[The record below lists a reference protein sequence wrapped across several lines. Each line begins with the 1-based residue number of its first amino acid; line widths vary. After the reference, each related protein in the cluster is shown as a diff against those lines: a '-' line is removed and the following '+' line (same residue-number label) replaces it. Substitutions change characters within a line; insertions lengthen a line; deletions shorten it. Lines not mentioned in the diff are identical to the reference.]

1 MAAMAAGGGGRCP
14 RSIFDDRSATHHFHL
29 RFPVKRL
36 ARVAHRCVE
45 AWAMSRPVR
54 ITNAHQSI
62 TFSRRMLL
70 LSGAEAAVGTM
81 LIGRMGWLAIAQNE
95 KYALL
100 SESNRVQLIPVPPRR
115 GWIVD
120 RNEKPIAINKASF
133 RVDII
138 PQQMV
143 KGNDIVSEV
152 AKLIDLPPDEVD
164 RINRELAV
172 SRGFQPVSVADNV
185 PYEQYAAITVR
196 LPELPG
202 ISASRGFTRFYPGG
216 STVGQLIGYVGA
228 ASADEY
234 EKENKNPLLLI
245 PGVKIGKEGLEK
257 TLEPILRGQP
267 GGQRVEVTARGKLV
281 KELDPK
287 PDRSGNTVQLT
298 IDSDL
303 HQFAAR
309 RIGDQ
314 SAAVVVID
322 VTNGDILAMP
332 SMPSFDPNNFSDGIS
347 TNEWKMLSQD
357 DHLPLVDK
365 ALESLYPS
373 GSTIK
378 PSMAMALLNAGIE
391 RGQRV
396 NCTGAFQLGNHTFH
410 CDKRHGPVDM
420 DAAVAHSCDVYFYT
434 MCLRVGADRL
444 APMVRSMGFG
454 EKFDLPFDNQRF
466 GTIPDPDWMMRK
478 YHRKWQG
485 YDTVN
490 MSIGQGMVLINPLQL
505 AVMASRLATG
515 KRVVPRLLK
524 SQPVAPQTQLAVD
537 EDHLNFIRK
546 AMWGVVDH
554 GTAAGA
560 KLPLDGIQMAGK
572 TGTAQTHNL
581 AAHERGDY
589 TSATW
594 KLRDHSLFMPF
605 VPFDKPRYAAAAI
618 VEHGGFGAAV
628 AAPLVRDTLLFLYD
642 RQKAIANLQTFEQSI
657 GGTLAERLARKT
669 AAWRSAN
676 GLLPLPTKQG

>member
-1 MAAMAAGGGGRCP
+1 MKHM
-14 RSIFDDRSATHHFHL
+14 
-29 RFPVKRL
+29 
-36 ARVAHRCVE
+36 
-45 AWAMSRPVR
+45 R
-54 ITNAHQSI
+54 ITTAHQSI

-70 LSGAEAAVGTM
+70 LGGAQAAVGTM

-95 KYALL
+95 KYQLL

-115 GWIVD
+115 GWIID
-120 RNEKPIAINKASF
+120 RNGKPMAINKASF

-138 PQQMV
+138 PQQLD
-143 KGNDIVSEV
+143 KGRDVVGPLTE
-152 AKLIDLPPDEVD
+152 LLQLPPDEVD
-164 RINRELAV
+164 RIKRELAV
-172 SRGFQPVSVADNV
+172 SRGFQPVSVADSV
-185 PYEQYAAITVR
+185 PYEQYAAVTVR

-202 ISASRGFTRFYPGG
+202 VAASRGFTRFYPGG

-228 ASADEY
+228 ASAAEY

-257 TLEPILRGQP
+257 TLETTLRGEP
-267 GGQRVEVTARGKLV
+267 GGQRVEVTAKGKLV

-287 PDRSGNTVQLT
+287 PDRSGGTVQLT
-298 IDSDL
+298 IDADL
-303 HQFAAR
+303 HQYAAR

-322 VTNGDILAMP
+322 VATGDILAMP

-347 TNEWKMLSQD
+347 KNEWKMLSGD

-378 PSMAMALLNAGIE
+378 PSMAMALLNAGID
-391 RGQRV
+391 RNQRV

-420 DAAVAHSCDVYFYT
+420 DAAVVHSCDVYFYS
-434 MCLRVGADRL
+434 MCLRVGAEKL
-444 APMVRSMGFG
+444 SPMVRSMGFG
-454 EKFDLPFDNQRF
+454 EKFDLPFDNQRY

-478 YHRKWQG
+478 YHRPWQG

-524 SQPVAPQTQLAVD
+524 SQPVVPQQQLAVD
-537 EDHLNFIRK
+537 EDHLQFIRK

-554 GTAAGA
+554 GTAAAA
-560 KLPLDGIQMAGK
+560 KLPLNGIQMAGK

-581 AAHERGDY
+581 SAGERGDY

-594 KLRDHSLFMPF
+594 KLRDHSLFMAF
-605 VPFDKPRYAAAAI
+605 VPFDKPRYAAATI

-628 AAPLVRDTLLFLYD
+628 AAPLIRDTLTYLYD
-642 RQKAIANLQTFEQSI
+642 KEKALAALDTFEQSI
-657 GGTLAERLARKT
+657 GGSPDERMARKT
-669 AAWRSAN
+669 AAWRAAN
-676 GLLPLPTKQG
+676 GLPPLQPKQA

>member
-1 MAAMAAGGGGRCP
+1 MKP
-14 RSIFDDRSATHHFHL
+14 I
-29 RFPVKRL
+29 
-36 ARVAHRCVE
+36 
-45 AWAMSRPVR
+45 R
-54 ITNAHQSI
+54 ITSAHQSI
-62 TFSRRMLL
+62 TFSRRMLVL
-70 LSGAEAAVGTM
+70 GGAQIGVGGL
-81 LIGRMGWLAIAQNE
+81 LIGRLGWLAIAENE
-95 KYALL
+95 KYQLL

-115 GWIVD
+115 GWIID
-120 RNEKPIAINKASF
+120 RYGKPIAINKASF

-138 PQQMV
+138 PQQLE
-143 KGNDIVSEV
+143 KGTDIVPQI
-152 AKLIDLPPDEVD
+152 AKLLELDDDSVD
-164 RINRELAV
+164 RVRSELED

-196 LPELPG
+196 LPDLPG
-202 ISASRGFTRFYPGG
+202 VAASQGFTRFYPGG
-216 STVGQLIGYVGA
+216 STVGQLVGYVGP
-228 ASADEY
+228 ASAEEY
-234 EKENKNPLLLI
+234 VKENKNPLLLV

-257 TLEPILRGQP
+257 KLESTLRGQP

-281 KELDPK
+281 KELEPK
-287 PDRSGNTVQLT
+287 PDISGGTIQLT
-298 IDSDL
+298 VDSDL

-314 SAAVVVID
+314 SASVVVID

-347 TNEWKMLSQD
+347 QAEWKMLSGD

-365 ALESLYPS
+365 TVESLYPS

-378 PSMAMALLNAGIE
+378 PSMALALLNAGVDRKQI
-391 RGQRV
+391 V
-396 NCTGAFQLGNHTFH
+396 NCTGSFPLGNHVFH

-420 DAAVAHSCDVYFYT
+420 DSAVVHSCDVYFYS
-434 MCLRVGADRL
+434 MCLRVGAEKL

-454 EKFDLPFDNQRF
+454 EKFDLPFDNQRY

-515 KRVVPRLLK
+515 KRVIPRLIK
-524 SQPVAPQTQLAVD
+524 SKPAASQAQLAVD
-537 EDHLNFIRK
+537 QDHLDFIHK

-554 GTAAGA
+554 GTAAAA
-560 KLPLDGIQMAGK
+560 KFPIEGIQMAGK

-581 AAHERGDY
+581 SASERGDY

-594 KLRDHSLFMPF
+594 KLRDHSLFMAF
-605 VPFDKPRYAAAAI
+605 VPFDNPRYAAGTI

-642 RQKAIANLQTFEQSI
+642 KQKALQNLAAFEQGL
-657 GGTLAERLARKT
+657 GGTLDERLARRT
-669 AAWRSAN
+669 AAWREAN
-676 GLLPLPTKQG
+676 GLPPLPAKQA

>member
-1 MAAMAAGGGGRCP
+1 MADLADRRMEAG
-14 RSIFDDRSATHHFHL
+14 T
-29 RFPVKRL
+29 
-36 ARVAHRCVE
+36 
-45 AWAMSRPVR
+45 MSRPIR
-54 ITNAHQSI
+54 LTTAHQSI

-70 LSGAEAAVGTM
+70 LGGAQAGIGAL
-81 LIGRMGWLAIAQNE
+81 LIGRMGWLSIAQNE
-95 KYALL
+95 KYQLL

-115 GWIVD
+115 GWIID
-120 RNEKPIAINKASF
+120 RYGKPIAINKASF

-138 PQQMV
+138 PQQLV
-143 KGNDIVSEV
+143 DPPKVIANV
-152 AKLIDLPPDEVD
+152 AELLALPPDEVD
-164 RINRELAV
+164 RIKRELAV
-172 SRGFQPVSVADNV
+172 SRGFQPVSVADNI

-202 ISASRGFTRFYPGG
+202 VAASRGFTRSYPAG
-216 STVGQLIGYVGA
+216 SAVGQLVGYVGA
-228 ASADEY
+228 ASVDEY

-257 TLEPILRGQP
+257 TLEMTLRGQP
-267 GGQRVEVTARGKLV
+267 GGQRVEVTAKGRLV

-287 PDRSGNTVQLT
+287 PDRSGGTVQLT

-303 HQFAAR
+303 HEYAAR

-314 SAAVVVID
+314 SASIVVID

-332 SMPSFDPNNFSDGIS
+332 SMPSFDPNAFSDGIS
-347 TNEWKMLSQD
+347 ANEWKMLSNN

-365 ALESLYPS
+365 TLESLYPS

-378 PSMAMALLNAGIE
+378 PSMALALLNAGID
-391 RGQRV
+391 RKQIV
-396 NCTGAFQLGNHTFH
+396 VCTGAYRLGNHIFH
-410 CDKRHGPVDM
+410 CDRRHGPVDM
-420 DAAVAHSCDVYFYT
+420 DAAVVHSCDVYFYT
-434 MCLRVGADRL
+434 MCLRVGADKL

-466 GTIPDPDWMMRK
+466 GTIPDPGWMVRK
-478 YHRKWQG
+478 YHRQWQG

-524 SQPVAPQTQLAVD
+524 NKPVPPQTQLAVD
-537 EDHLNFIRK
+537 QDHLDFIRK

-554 GTAAGA
+554 GTAAAA
-560 KLPLDGIQMAGK
+560 KFPVDGIQMAGK

-581 AAHERGDY
+581 SAGERGNY

-594 KLRDHSLFMPF
+594 KLRDHSLFMAF
-605 VPFDKPRYAAAAI
+605 VPFDNPRYAAGTI

-628 AAPLVRDTLLFLYD
+628 AAPLIRDTLTFLFD
-642 RQKAIANLQTFEQSI
+642 KQKALAALETFEQGL
-657 GGTLAERLARKT
+657 GGTLDERLARKT
-669 AAWRSAN
+669 AAWRAAN
-676 GLLPLPTKQG
+676 GLPPLQPSQA

>member
-1 MAAMAAGGGGRCP
+1 MKHM
-14 RSIFDDRSATHHFHL
+14 
-29 RFPVKRL
+29 
-36 ARVAHRCVE
+36 
-45 AWAMSRPVR
+45 R
-54 ITNAHQSI
+54 ITTAHQSI
-62 TFSRRMLL
+62 TFSRRMMLL
-70 LSGAEAAVGTM
+70 GGAQAVVGGV

-95 KYALL
+95 KYQLL

-115 GWIVD
+115 GWIID
-120 RNEKPIAINKASF
+120 RNGKPIAINKASF
-133 RVDII
+133 RVDLI
-138 PQQMV
+138 PQQ
-143 KGNDIVSEV
+143 IVNGPRVIAELQRLMS
-152 AKLIDLPPDEVD
+152 LPPDEVD
-164 RINRELAV
+164 RITGELSQ

-196 LPELPG
+196 LPDLPG
-202 ISASRGFTRFYPGG
+202 VAASQGFTRFYPGG
-216 STVGQLIGYVGA
+216 STVGQLVGYVGA
-228 ASADEY
+228 ASAAEY
-234 EKENKNPLLLI
+234 ERENKNPLLLI

-257 TLEPILRGQP
+257 TLESTLRGAP

-281 KELDPK
+281 KELEPK
-287 PDRSGNTVQLT
+287 PDRSGGTVQLT

-303 HQFAAR
+303 HQYAAR

-332 SMPSFDPNNFSDGIS
+332 SMPSFNPNNFSDGIS
-347 TNEWKMLSQD
+347 GNEWKMLSQD

-378 PSMAMALLNAGIE
+378 PSMAMALLNAGVD
-391 RGQRV
+391 RTQKV
-396 NCTGAFQLGNHTFH
+396 NCTGSYPLGNHVFH

-420 DAAVAHSCDVYFYT
+420 DAAVVHSCDIYFYD
-434 MCLRVGADRL
+434 MCRRVGAEKL

-454 EKFDLPFDNQRF
+454 EKFDLPFDNQRY
-466 GTIPDPDWMMRK
+466 GTIPDPEWMRRK
-478 YHRKWQG
+478 YHREWQT
-485 YDTVN
+485 YDTIN

-515 KRVVPRLLK
+515 KRVMPRLFK
-524 SQPVAPQTQLAVD
+524 NKPVAPQEHLAVD
-537 EDHLNFIRK
+537 QDHLDFIRK

-554 GTAAGA
+554 GTAAAA
-560 KLPLDGIQMAGK
+560 KLPLNGIQMAGK

-581 AAHERGDY
+581 SANERGNY

-594 KLRDHSLFMPF
+594 RLRDHSLFMGF
-605 VPFDKPRYAAAAI
+605 APFDNPRYAAATI

-628 AAPLVRDTLLFLYD
+628 AAPLIRDTITFLYD
-642 RQKAIANLQTFEQSI
+642 KQKAIAALQAFETSI
-657 GGTLAERLARKT
+657 GGTLEERVARKT
-669 AAWRSAN
+669 AAWRSSN
-676 GLLPLPTKQG
+676 GLRPLPTPTT

>member
-1 MAAMAAGGGGRCP
+1 MK
-14 RSIFDDRSATHHFHL
+14 HV
-29 RFPVKRL
+29 RF
-36 ARVAHRCVE
+36 
-45 AWAMSRPVR
+45 
-54 ITNAHQSI
+54 TNAHQSI
-62 TFSRRMLL
+62 TFSRRMMLL
-70 LSGAEAAVGTM
+70 GGGQAAVGA
-81 LIGRMGWLAIAQNE
+81 LLVGRMGWLSIAQNE
-95 KYALL
+95 KYQLL

-115 GWIVD
+115 GWIID
-120 RNEKPIAINKASF
+120 RNDKPIAINKASF

-143 KGNDIVSEV
+143 KGRDIVGPVSQ
-152 AKLIDLPPDEVD
+152 LLNLPPDEVD
-164 RINRELAV
+164 RIKRELAT

-185 PYEQYAAITVR
+185 PYEQYAAVTVR

-202 ISASRGFTRFYPGG
+202 IAASRGFTRFYPAG
-216 STVGQLIGYVGA
+216 SAVGQLVGYVGA
-228 ASADEY
+228 ASATEY

-245 PGVKIGKEGLEK
+245 PGVKIGKEGLEQ
-257 TLEPILRGQP
+257 TLESTLRGEP

-281 KELDPK
+281 KELEPK
-287 PDRSGNTVQLT
+287 PDRSGGTVQLT
-298 IDSDL
+298 IDADL
-303 HQFAAR
+303 HEYAAR
-309 RIGDQ
+309 RIGEQ
-314 SAAVVVID
+314 SAAVVVLD

-332 SMPSFDPNNFSDGIS
+332 SMPSFNPNNFSDGIS
-347 TNEWKMLSQD
+347 GNEWKMLSGD

-378 PSMAMALLNAGIE
+378 PSMALALLNAGID
-391 RGQRV
+391 RKQIV

-420 DAAVAHSCDVYFYT
+420 DAAVVHSCDVYFYS
-434 MCLRVGADRL
+434 MCLRVGAEKL
-444 APMVRSMGFG
+444 SPMVRSMGFG
-454 EKFDLPFDNQRF
+454 EKFDLPFDNQRY

-490 MSIGQGMVLINPLQL
+490 MSIGQGMVLINPMQL

-515 KRVVPRLLK
+515 KRVIPRLLK
-524 SQPVAPQTQLAVD
+524 NKPVAPQEQLAVD
-537 EDHLNFIRK
+537 QDHLDFIRK

-554 GTAAGA
+554 GTAAAA

-581 AAHERGDY
+581 SASERGDY
-589 TSATW
+589 TAASW
-594 KLRDHSLFMPF
+594 KLRDHSLFMGF
-605 VPFDKPRYAAAAI
+605 APFDNPRYAAATI

-628 AAPLVRDTLLFLYD
+628 AAPLIRDTLTFLYD
-642 RQKAIANLQTFEQSI
+642 RQKAVAALQAFEQSI
-657 GGTLAERLARKT
+657 GGSLVEREARKT
-669 AAWRSAN
+669 ASWRQAN
-676 GLLPLPTKQG
+676 GLPPLPGKKA